1 MSVEDRPAS
10 VSICFSIDQI
20 PSSGM
25 RIAVSERIEEVL
37 KATGDESMEGLKQS
51 YRSPVV
57 GELQVFRV
65 GSKVDIRGKLKTEVS
80 GICDFCGCD
89 MTMPLAMDFNLFLMP
104 LDQFSE
110 HDKPGGRL
118 IFSPVF
124 SPVFSKGNSSSSKK
138 LNRRERKKKKRES
151 FQERPGEHEDA
162 SFGSFDGQKVNL
174 YPHLKEGLILNLP
187 MSFQCQD
194 CRKTAQN
201 SPQRHEERLSHDS
214 GGIGGLSGPLSE
226 LLGR

>member
-1 MSVEDRPAS
+1 MSLEDRPAS

-37 KATGDESMEGLKQS
+37 RATGDEMMEGLKES
-51 YRSPVV
+51 YRSPIV

-80 GICDFCGCD
+80 GVCDFCSCD
-89 MTMPLAMDFNLFLMP
+89 MAVPLVMDFNLFLMP
-104 LDQFSE
+104 IDQFSE

-118 IFSPVF
+118 IFSSAF
-124 SPVFSKGNSSSSKK
+124 SADSPKADSSSSKK
-138 LNRRERKKKKRES
+138 LNRRERKKKKKEN

-162 SFGSFDGQKVNL
+162 SFGAFDGQKVNL

-187 MSFQCQD
+187 MNFKCRECQES
-194 CRKTAQN
+194 AQN
-201 SPQRHEERLSHDS
+201 SRQRHEERLSHDS

-226 LLGR
+226 LLRR